1 MRGFS
6 SNGEGC
12 PSSRGFA
19 DPATRVFVGSGAP
32 EPAALRKPPS
42 PGDTVSVADLR
53 PKTILFCAILALA
66 IALSVLL
73 RGRRAV
79 HWLFAAFAADVAL
92 WYASQSLAGFFRADV
107 WERVT
112 GVLTVLLPQ
121 FAIHLFQNVIPLEV
135 RSTTTRLARYAA
147 IAGVPVL
154 ALAVSPYHDRS
165 FALGAVYT
173 YVFGLLAA
181 ALITLARRG
190 QRSQSRAV
198 RDRVRFLIVV
208 GAAATTFSLGD
219 FLSYLGVRL
228 PPIGAVLSIV
238 FLFVLAES
246 VTRPRLADLYE
257 MAGRLV
263 VFTALAFCL
272 AAIFYMFVMVIGGFD
287 TMYLNAV
294 LAAIVF
300 LVLFEP
306 LQTEVERRIHQFLF
320 RERYDLET
328 SVGDLRK
335 RLAHVLEIDE
345 MVTTLMDGMDRSRRV
360 TTAALYLRDQD
371 GDGFD
376 LVGSIGAAVPKRVE
390 ALGAR
395 PLLDRLVTQASLALE
410 ELSREKTDAAVVTA
424 AAALGVLESA
434 IVLVVRGDEDG
445 HVGLL
450 FVADD
455 RVRDAFT
462 PEEVSLLETVAV
474 QIGVVVANCRIYSRM
489 KERDRLA
496 ALGSMA
502 AGLAHE
508 VKNPLGAIKGAAQL
522 LEEVGEWTSD
532 DGAREFVGIILE
544 EVNRLDRVVGSF
556 LDYARPHAGNPIPL
570 DLNAAVRRTAQILS
584 SQITDD
590 GIGLQLDLSERP
602 PRAHIDPEKF
612 RQVLMNLMQNA
623 IQAMDGRGKV
633 TISTS
638 VRRSTRGRVPPQ
650 EASSSTMRRSIAEET
665 ELVEVSVRDTGP
677 GISPKILR
685 NLFVPFFTTK
695 TKGTGLG
702 LAISQSI
709 VQNAGGTIEVQSQ
722 PGAGTT
728 FTIVLPIAS
737 DALAGAVASE
747 KTSVRAGRHSPRS
760 DPPPPVVPAALR
772 TRGGT

>member
-1 MRGFS
+1 V
-6 SNGEGC
+6 E
-12 PSSRGFA
+12 
-19 DPATRVFVGSGAP
+19 
-32 EPAALRKPPS
+32 
-42 PGDTVSVADLR
+42 DLR
-53 PKTILFCAILALA
+53 PKTILFCAVLALA

-73 RGRRAV
+73 RGRRSV

-92 WYASQSLAGFFRADV
+92 WYASQSLAGFFQADV

-112 GVLTVLLPQ
+112 GLLTVLLPQ
-121 FAIHLFQNVIPLEV
+121 IAIHLFQSVVPLEV
-135 RSTTTRLARYAA
+135 DSTKTRLSRFAA
-147 IAGVPVL
+147 IVAVPVL
-154 ALAVSPYHDRS
+154 AVAVSPYHDRA

-181 ALITLARRG
+181 ALIGLARRG
-190 QRSQSRAV
+190 QRNPSRAV
-198 RDRVRFLIVV
+198 RDRVRFLVVV
-208 GAAATTFSLGD
+208 GAAATAFSMGD
-219 FLSYLGVRL
+219 FLSYLGVHL

-246 VTRPRLADLYE
+246 LTRPRLADIYE
-257 MAGRLV
+257 MAGRLLV
-263 VFTALAFCL
+263 STALAFCL
-272 AAIFYMFVMVIGGFD
+272 AGIFYLFVMVIGGFD

-306 LQTEVERRIHQFLF
+306 LQTEVETRIHQFFF

-328 SVGDLRK
+328 SVADLRK
-335 RLAHVLEIDE
+335 RLAHVLELDE
-345 MVTTLMDGMDRSRRV
+345 MVTTLMQGLERSRRV
-360 TTAALYLRDQD
+360 TTAALFLRDQD

-376 LVGSIGAAVPKRVE
+376 LVGSVGAAVAKRIE

-395 PLLDRLVTQASLALE
+395 PVLDRLEKQPALSLE
-410 ELSREKTDAAVVTA
+410 ELAREGNKADAAVLA
-424 AAALGVLESA
+424 AAATLGTLQSA
-434 IVLVVRGDEDG
+434 VALALRGDDDAC
-445 HVGLL
+445 VGLL

-462 PEEVSLLETVAV
+462 PEEIALLETVAA
-474 QIGVVVANCRIYSRM
+474 QASVVVANSRVYSRM

-522 LEEVGEWTSD
+522 LEEVGAGTQEDPTAS
-532 DGAREFVGIILE
+532 EFVGIILE

-570 DLNAAVRRTAQILS
+570 DLNAAVRRTVQILS
-584 SQITDD
+584 SQISD
-590 GIGLQLDLSERP
+590 GGIDVQLDLGEP
-602 PRAHIDPEKF
+602 LQRAKIDPEKF
-612 RQVLMNLMQNA
+612 RQVLLNLMQNA

-633 TISTS
+633 TVTTQM
-638 VRRSTRGRVPPQ
+638 RRSTRGRVPHDGTIP
-650 EASSSTMRRSIAEET
+650 SSRRSLSDEN

-677 GISPKILR
+677 GISPKVLR

-695 TKGTGLG
+695 TEGTGLG

-709 VQNAGGTIEVQSQ
+709 VQNAGGTIEVHSQ
-722 PGAGTT
+722 PGAGTR
-728 FTIVLPIAS
+728 FTIVLPAADDVLVTPS
-737 DALAGAVASE
+737 PSE
-747 KTSVRAGRHSPRS
+747 ATVRRKSE
-760 DPPPPVVPAALR
+760 PPPPRP
-772 TRGGT
+772 

>member
-1 MRGFS
+1 V
-6 SNGEGC
+6 E
-12 PSSRGFA
+12 
-19 DPATRVFVGSGAP
+19 
-32 EPAALRKPPS
+32 
-42 PGDTVSVADLR
+42 DLR
-53 PKTILFCAILALA
+53 PKTIVFCAVLALA

-79 HWLFAAFAADVAL
+79 HWLFAAFATDVAL
-92 WYASQSLAGFFRADV
+92 WYGSQSLAGFFRADI
-107 WERVT
+107 WERAT

-121 FAIHLFQNVIPLEV
+121 FAIHLFQNVVPMEV
-135 RSTTTRLARYAA
+135 SSTRTKLARFAA
-147 IAGVPVL
+147 IVSVPVL
-154 ALAVSPYHDRS
+154 AVTVSPLHNQS

-190 QRSQSRAV
+190 QRSPSRAV
-198 RDRVRFLIVV
+198 RDRVRFLVVV
-208 GAAATTFSLGD
+208 GAAATTFSLAD
-219 FLSYLGVRL
+219 FLSYLGVHL

-257 MAGRLV
+257 MAGRLLV
-263 VFTALAFCL
+263 STALAFCL
-272 AAIFYMFVMVIGGFD
+272 AGIFYLFVMVIGGFD

-306 LQTEVERRIHQFLF
+306 LQSEVEVRIHQFFF

-328 SVGDLRK
+328 SVADLRK

-345 MVTTLMDGMDRSRRV
+345 MIATLMQGLEKSRRV

-376 LVGSIGAAVPKRVE
+376 LVGAIGVAVPKRVE
-390 ALGAR
+390 ALSAR
-395 PLLDRLVTQASLALE
+395 PLLDRLEKLSSVSLE
-410 ELSREKTDAAVVTA
+410 ESAREPAKADAALLGA
-424 AAALGVLESA
+424 AATLGALQSA
-434 IVLVVRGDEDG
+434 IVLVIRGDDG
-445 HVGLL
+445 ESVGLL

-462 PEEVSLLETVAV
+462 PEEITLLDTVSA
-474 QIGVVVANCRIYSRM
+474 QIEVVVANSRLYSRM

-522 LEEVGEWTSD
+522 LEEGGDGTGED
-532 DGAREFVGIILE
+532 PNAREFVGIILE

-570 DLNAAVRRTAQILS
+570 DLNAAVRRTVQIVS
-584 SQITDD
+584 SQIAD
-590 GIGLQLDLSERP
+590 GAVDVQLDLSEP
-602 PRAHIDPEKF
+602 LPRARIDPEKF
-612 RQVLMNLMQNA
+612 RQVLMNLLQNA

-633 TISTS
+633 TVTTTLRRGGRVRAAAPS
-638 VRRSTRGRVPPQ
+638 VPIVTADTEPGQVPPPPPSRRSLSD
-650 EASSSTMRRSIAEET
+650 EAI

-677 GISPKILR
+677 GIAPKVLR

-695 TKGTGLG
+695 TRGTGLG

-728 FTIVLPIAS
+728 FTIVLPTATDVLITPAPGELAPVRVSAPPIA
-737 DALAGAVASE
+737 E
-747 KTSVRAGRHSPRS
+747 
-760 DPPPPVVPAALR
+760 
-772 TRGGT
+772 

>member
-1 MRGFS
+1 V
-6 SNGEGC
+6 E
-12 PSSRGFA
+12 
-19 DPATRVFVGSGAP
+19 
-32 EPAALRKPPS
+32 
-42 PGDTVSVADLR
+42 DLR
-53 PKTILFCAILALA
+53 PKTILFCGVLAMA

-79 HWLFAAFAADVAL
+79 HWLFAAFAADIAL
-92 WYASQSLAGFFRADV
+92 WYASQSLAGFFRADL

-121 FAIHLFQNVIPLEV
+121 FAILLFQNVVPVEV
-135 RSTTTRLARYAA
+135 GSTRTRLARFAA
-147 IAGVPVL
+147 IVGIPVL
-154 ALAVSPYHDRS
+154 VMAVSPYHGRA
-165 FALGAVYT
+165 FALGTVYT

-181 ALITLARRG
+181 ALIALARRG
-190 QRSQSRAV
+190 QRSPSRAV
-198 RDRVRFLIVV
+198 RDRVRFLVVV
-208 GAAATTFSLGD
+208 GAAATTFSLAD
-219 FLSYLGVRL
+219 FLSYLGVHL

-246 VTRPRLADLYE
+246 VTRPRLADIYE
-257 MAGRLV
+257 MAGRLLV
-263 VFTALAFCL
+263 STALAFCL
-272 AAIFYMFVMVIGGFD
+272 AGIFYMFVMVIGGFD

-306 LQTEVERRIHQFLF
+306 LQSEVETRIHQFFF

-328 SVGDLRK
+328 SVADLRK

-345 MVTTLMDGMDRSRRV
+345 MVTTLMQGLERSRRV

-395 PLLDRLVTQASLALE
+395 PMLDRLEHQASISLE
-410 ELSREKTDAAVVTA
+410 ELAREGNKPDAAVMA
-424 AAALGVLESA
+424 AAATLGALQSAVVLA
-434 IVLVVRGDEDG
+434 VRGDEDEA
-445 HVGLL
+445 VGLL

-462 PEEVSLLETVAV
+462 PEEVSLLETVSA
-474 QIGVVVANCRIYSRM
+474 QIGVVVANSRIYSRM

-522 LEEVGEWTSD
+522 LEEVGAAPSD
-532 DGAREFVGIILE
+532 DASAREFVGIILE

-570 DLNAAVRRTAQILS
+570 DLNAAVRRTVQILS
-584 SQITDD
+584 SQITDG
-590 GIGLQLDLSERP
+590 GIDVQLDLSEP
-602 PRAHIDPEKF
+602 LQRAKIDPEKF
-612 RQVLMNLMQNA
+612 RQVLMNLMHNA

-633 TISTS
+633 TVTTS
-638 VRRSTRGRVPPQ
+638 MRRSGRGRVPPPDGSTP
-650 EASSSTMRRSIAEET
+650 ASRRSLTDET

-677 GISPKILR
+677 GIQPKVLR

-695 TKGTGLG
+695 TEGTGLG

-709 VQNAGGTIEVQSQ
+709 AQAAGGTIEVHSQ

-728 FTIVLPIAS
+728 FTIVLPTAD
-737 DALAGAVASE
+737 DALVTPTPSEVTVRRKSEPPGAVQ
-747 KTSVRAGRHSPRS
+747 P
-760 DPPPPVVPAALR
+760 
-772 TRGGT
+772 

>member
-1 MRGFS
+1 
-6 SNGEGC
+6 
-12 PSSRGFA
+12 
-19 DPATRVFVGSGAP
+19 VQ
-32 EPAALRKPPS
+32 
-42 PGDTVSVADLR
+42 DLR
-53 PKTILFCAILALA
+53 PKTILFCAVLALA

-92 WYASQSLAGFFRADV
+92 WYASQSLAGFFRADL

-121 FAIHLFQNVIPLEV
+121 FAIHLFQNVVPMDV
-135 RSTTTRLARYAA
+135 RSTSTRLARFAA
-147 IAGVPVL
+147 IVGIPVL
-154 ALAVSPYHDRS
+154 AVTVSPYHDRA
-165 FALGAVYT
+165 FALGTVYT

-190 QRSQSRAV
+190 QRSPSRAV
-198 RDRVRFLIVV
+198 RDRVRFLVVV
-208 GAAATTFSLGD
+208 GAAATTFSLAD
-219 FLSYLGVRL
+219 FLSYLGVHI
-228 PPIGAVLSIV
+228 PPIGAVLAIV

-246 VTRPRLADLYE
+246 LTRPRLADIYE
-257 MAGRLV
+257 LAGRLLV
-263 VFTALAFCL
+263 STALAFCL
-272 AAIFYMFVMVIGGFD
+272 AGIFYLFVMVIGGFD

-306 LQTEVERRIHQFLF
+306 LQTEVETRIHQFFF

-328 SVGDLRK
+328 SAAELRR

-345 MVTTLMDGMDRSRRV
+345 MVGTLMQGLERSRRV

-376 LVGSIGAAVPKRVE
+376 LAGSVGAAVPKRIE
-390 ALGAR
+390 AVGAT
-395 PLLDRLVTQASLALE
+395 PLLDRLEKQPSLSLE
-410 ELSREKTDAAVVTA
+410 ELAREASKDDGAVLA
-424 AAALGVLESA
+424 AAATLGALRSAVVLS
-434 IVLVVRGDEDG
+434 IRSEDDPN
-445 HVGLL
+445 VGLL

-462 PEEVSLLETVAV
+462 PEEVTLLETVGA
-474 QIGVVVANCRIYSRM
+474 QIGVVVANSRVYSRM

-522 LEEVGEWTSD
+522 LEEGAPAGAD
-532 DGAREFVGIILE
+532 DPAASREFVGIILE
-544 EVNRLDRVVGSF
+544 EVERLDRVVGSF
-556 LDYARPHAGNPIPL
+556 LDYARPHAGNPVPL
-570 DLNAAVRRTAQILS
+570 DLNAAVRRTVQIIQ

-590 GIGLQLDLSERP
+590 AIDVQLDLAEPLS
-602 PRAHIDPEKF
+602 RAKMDPEKF
-612 RQVLMNLMQNA
+612 RQVLMNLVQNA
-623 IQAMDGRGKV
+623 IQAIDGQGKV
-633 TISTS
+633 TVSTQM
-638 VRRSTRGRVPPQ
+638 RRGGRVRVPPPDGTIP
-650 EASSSTMRRSIAEET
+650 SSRRSLTDEVEH
-665 ELVEVSVRDTGP
+665 VEVSVRDTGP
-677 GISPKILR
+677 GISPKVLR

-695 TKGTGLG
+695 TEGTGLG

-709 VQNAGGTIEVQSQ
+709 VQNAGGTIEVHSQ

-728 FTIVLPIAS
+728 FTIVLPA
-737 DALAGAVASE
+737 AEETLVTPAPGHAVVRMAGQ
-747 KTSVRAGRHSPRS
+747 P
-760 DPPPPVVPAALR
+760 
-772 TRGGT
+772 

>member
-1 MRGFS
+1 V
-6 SNGEGC
+6 E
-12 PSSRGFA
+12 
-19 DPATRVFVGSGAP
+19 
-32 EPAALRKPPS
+32 
-42 PGDTVSVADLR
+42 DLR
-53 PKTILFCAILALA
+53 PKTILFCAVLALA

-79 HWLFAAFAADVAL
+79 HWLFAAFAADIAL
-92 WYASQSLAGFFRADV
+92 WYASQSLAGFFQADL

-121 FAIHLFQNVIPLEV
+121 FSIHLFQNVVPLEV
-135 RSTTTRLARYAA
+135 GSTRTRLARFAA
-147 IAGVPVL
+147 IVGIPVL
-154 ALAVSPYHDRS
+154 ALAVSPYHDRP
-165 FALGAVYT
+165 FALGTVYT

-181 ALITLARRG
+181 ALITLAGRG
-190 QRSQSRAV
+190 QRSPSRAV
-198 RDRVRFLIVV
+198 RDRVRFLVVV
-208 GAAATTFSLGD
+208 GAAATTFSLAD
-219 FLSYLGVRL
+219 FLSYLGVHL

-257 MAGRLV
+257 MAGRLLV
-263 VFTALAFCL
+263 STALAFCL
-272 AAIFYMFVMVIGGFD
+272 AGIFYLFVMVIGGFD

-306 LQTEVERRIHQFLF
+306 LQSEVETRIHQFFF

-328 SVGDLRK
+328 SVAELRK

-345 MVTTLMDGMDRSRRV
+345 LIATLMQGLERSRRV

-376 LVGSIGAAVPKRVE
+376 LAGSVGAAVPKRIE
-390 ALGAR
+390 ALGVR
-395 PLLDRLVTQASLALE
+395 PMLDRLERQPALSLE
-410 ELSREKTDAAVVTA
+410 ELAREGNPGDAAVLA
-424 AAALGVLESA
+424 AAATLGTLHGAVALS
-434 IVLVVRGDEDG
+434 VRGDDDAT
-445 HVGLL
+445 VALL
-450 FVADD
+450 FLADD

-462 PEEVSLLETVAV
+462 PEEIALLESVGA
-474 QIGVVVANCRIYSRM
+474 QIGVVVANSRVYSRM

-522 LEEVGEWTSD
+522 LEEVGSGAHGD
-532 DGAREFVGIILE
+532 DPAASEFVGIILE

-570 DLNAAVRRTAQILS
+570 DLNAAVRRTVQILS
-584 SQITDD
+584 SQISD
-590 GIGLQLDLSERP
+590 GGIDVQLDLGEP
-602 PRAHIDPEKF
+602 LQRARMDPEKF

-623 IQAMDGRGKV
+623 IQAMDGHGKITV
-633 TISTS
+633 TTQM
-638 VRRSTRGRVPPQ
+638 RRSARRVPPLDGTVP
-650 EASSSTMRRSIAEET
+650 SSRRSLADDAA

-677 GISPKILR
+677 GIAPKVLR

-695 TKGTGLG
+695 TEGTGLG

-728 FTIVLPIAS
+728 FTIVLPAAEES
-737 DALAGAVASE
+737 LVTPTPGSVAAVRKSE
-747 KTSVRAGRHSPRS
+747 S
-760 DPPPPVVPAALR
+760 PPPQP
-772 TRGGT
+772 

>member
-1 MRGFS
+1 
-6 SNGEGC
+6 
-12 PSSRGFA
+12 
-19 DPATRVFVGSGAP
+19 
-32 EPAALRKPPS
+32 
-42 PGDTVSVADLR
+42 VADLR
-53 PKTILFCAILALA
+53 PKTILFCAVLALA

-73 RGRRAV
+73 RGRRAA
-79 HWLFAAFAADVAL
+79 HWLFAAFATDVAL
-92 WYASQSLAGFFRADV
+92 WYASQSLAGFFRADI

-121 FAIHLFQNVIPLEV
+121 FAIHMLQNVIPLEV
-135 RSTTTRLARYAA
+135 RSTKTRLARFAA
-147 IAGVPVL
+147 IVGVPVL
-154 ALAVSPYHDRS
+154 ALSVSPYHDRP
-165 FALGAVYT
+165 FPLGAVYT

-190 QRSQSRAV
+190 QRSPSRAV
-198 RDRVRFLIVV
+198 RDRVRFLVVV
-208 GAAATTFSLGD
+208 GAAATTFSLAD
-219 FLSYLGVRL
+219 FLSYLGVHL

-246 VTRPRLADLYE
+246 VTRPRMADIYE
-257 MAGRLV
+257 MAGRLL
-263 VFTALAFCL
+263 VFTALSFCL
-272 AAIFYMFVMVIGGFD
+272 AAIFYLFVMVIGGFD

-306 LQTEVERRIHQFLF
+306 LQTEVERRIHQFFF

-328 SVGDLRK
+328 SVGGLRK

-345 MVTTLMDGMDRSRRV
+345 MVATLMEGLERSRRV

-376 LVGSIGAAVPKRVE
+376 LAGSIGAAVPKRVE
-390 ALGAR
+390 SLGAR
-395 PLLDRLVTQASLALE
+395 PLLDRLDAKPSLTLE
-410 ELSREKTDAAVVTA
+410 ELTREPADAPVVEA
-424 AAALGVLESA
+424 AAGLGVLKRA
-434 IVLVVRGDEDG
+434 VVLVVRGDEDG
-445 HVGLL
+445 QVGLI

-462 PEEVSLLETVAV
+462 PEEVALLETVAA
-474 QIGVVVANCRIYSRM
+474 QIGVVVVNSRMYSRM

-522 LEEVGEWTSD
+522 LEEVGASASD

-544 EVNRLDRVVGSF
+544 EVDRLDRVVGSF

-570 DLNAAVRRTAQILS
+570 DLNAAVRRTVQILS

-590 GIGLQLDLSERP
+590 GIDVQLDLSERL
-602 PRAHIDPEKF
+602 PRARIDPEKF

-633 TISTS
+633 SVSTS
-638 VRRSTRGRVPPQ
+638 VRRTARGRVPPP
-650 EASSSTMRRSIAEET
+650 EGSSPSLRRSIADDDGVAPAASGRGRDLVEF
-665 ELVEVSVRDTGP
+665 VEVSVRDTGP
-677 GISPKILR
+677 GISPKVLR
-685 NLFVPFFTTK
+685 HVFVPFFTTK
-695 TKGTGLG
+695 TQGTGLG

-709 VQNAGGTIEVQSQ
+709 VQNAGGTIDVQSL
-722 PGAGTT
+722 PGSGTT
-728 FTIVLPIAS
+728 FTIVLPTAA
-737 DALAGAVASE
+737 DALATPTATATS
-747 KTSVRAGRHSPRS
+747 SVRPGSIKS
-760 DPPPPVVPAALR
+760 DPPPAVVAATSRLR
-772 TRGGT
+772 